1 MAARTTLSKL
11 TNNRIRNSYKRH
23 HRAYLTTKRTSTW
36 FTKTMIQHLKSS
48 TSKRKNLKNFTTTT
62 TMMTVNLTAK
72 THTKITT
79 MTNTTMKVKILCS
92 TTIKKI
98 EVTASKITISKIG
111 MIREARKLVINNQNK
126 KSAIFVITR

>member
-23 HRAYLTTKRTSTW
+23 HRAYLTTNRTSTW